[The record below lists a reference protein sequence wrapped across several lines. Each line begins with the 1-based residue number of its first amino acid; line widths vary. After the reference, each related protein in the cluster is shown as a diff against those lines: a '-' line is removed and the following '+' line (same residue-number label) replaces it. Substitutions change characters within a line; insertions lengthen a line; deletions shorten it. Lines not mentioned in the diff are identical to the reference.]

1 MESGTDGTIP
11 LGTLPSVP
19 ISLVA
24 DDLTGAC
31 DAGVQFALR
40 GLSTIVWLDPE
51 PSKPS
56 EVTVIST
63 NSRNDP
69 PEEAGEKVRRAC
81 RALGGV
87 LFKKIDSTLHGNIVA
102 EIEAV
107 LEECGFREAY
117 LAPAFPAQGRTVR
130 DGWLYV
136 GSDRRLQLPSLLGAH
151 PGIRWFDTVAQEDL
165 ARVARLA
172 LSRAPRPLLA
182 GSAGLAREVAALL
195 AEQRGQAALSTEGQR
210 SLSPSSGDVLFVI
223 GSANPVT
230 VAQVDYLKTRHP
242 EAWVMTIAELP
253 ERPAA
258 RALVLSGG
266 DTALAVCRALGVQG
280 IRSLREILP
289 GIPLGTLIG
298 GCCDGLPV
306 VTKAGGFG
314 AVDALAAIL
323 EAV

>member
-1 MESGTDGTIP
+1 MASMI
-11 LGTLPSVP
+11 
-19 ISLVA
+19 A

-31 DAGVQFALR
+31 DAGVLVALR
-40 GLSTIVWLDPE
+40 GLATIVWLDPE
-51 PSKPS
+51 PHEPCDL
-56 EVTVIST
+56 VVIST

-69 PEEAGEKVRRAC
+69 PEEAREKVCRAC

-87 LFKKIDSTLHGNIVA
+87 VFKKIDSTLHGNIVA

-107 LEECGFREAY
+107 LEECSFREAW

-136 GSDRRLQLPSLLGAH
+136 GSDRRLQLPSLLEAH

-165 ARVARLA
+165 ARVAGLA
-172 LSRAPRPLLA
+172 FSTDPRPLLA
-182 GSAGLAREVAALL
+182 GSAGLAREVAALV
-195 AEQRGQAALSTEGQR
+195 AAQRGQAALSTEGQC

-223 GSANPVT
+223 GSTNPVT
-230 VAQVDYLKTRHP
+230 LAQVEYLKVRHP
-242 EAWVMTIAELP
+242 EARVTTIDGLTDRQAV
-253 ERPAA
+253 

-266 DTALAVCRALGVQG
+266 DTALAVCRARGVQG
-280 IRSLREILP
+280 IRLLREILP
-289 GIPLGTLIG
+289 GIPLGLLVG
-298 GCCDGLPV
+298 GSCNGLPV

>member
-1 MESGTDGTIP
+1 MI
-11 LGTLPSVP
+11 
-19 ISLVA
+19 A

-31 DAGVQFALR
+31 DAGVQSALR
-40 GLSTIVWLDPE
+40 GLSTIVWLDPDPRE
-51 PSKPS
+51 PSA
-56 EVTVIST
+56 VTVIST

-69 PEEAGEKVRRAC
+69 PAVAREKVRRAC

-87 LFKKIDSTLHGNIVA
+87 VFKKIDSTLHGNIVA

-107 LEECGFREAY
+107 LEECGFREAW

-130 DGWLYV
+130 GGWLEV
-136 GSDRRLQLPSLLGAH
+136 AGSERRVHLPALLGGH
-151 PGIRWFDTVAQEDL
+151 PRIRWFDAATQDDL
-165 ARVARLA
+165 ARIARLA
-172 LSRAPRPLLA
+172 FSTDPRPLLA

-195 AEQRGQAALSTEGQR
+195 PVGQAVPPVRRPAQ
-210 SLSPSSGDVLFVI
+210 GDVLFVI

-230 VAQVDYLKTRHP
+230 VAQVDYLKARHP
-242 EAWVMTIAELP
+242 DARVTTIDALP

-266 DTALAVCRALGVQG
+266 DTALEVCRALDVAG
-280 IRSLREILP
+280 IRLAREILP
-289 GIPLGTLIG
+289 GIPLGTLTG